1 MNGKYFWLCLSVVLV
16 ASVGTAAAGVVGVDA
31 AGAVYTGAGV
41 LDTTSR
47 TWSGTSFTLE
57 GNTVTVDYGGAA
69 NLPHR
74 GGGAPTLFEQMRYK
88 GDGSVTFD
96 VTLSNL
102 NTGNTYDL
110 VVYGVDRWAGA
121 GPRGSKY
128 EVLGSGL
135 GAKETDYL
143 ATSASF
149 IEDENYVRF
158 NGLSASTGTI
168 TFRVSEGTV
177 GNKISMLNGFE
188 IGTTGSPPPPPPPPA
203 NSILQ
208 YGFDFTS
215 GTVASNA
222 PPVNDDSGSGNHGI
236 IIQGNGG
243 TYSADIPTA
252 MVQNATG
259 VGSLDVTGTAL
270 STANSLGVGSGQGI
284 TTAADVFNAGGL
296 TMEVWVKDVSAPSGV
311 QGIPG
316 LALNM
321 GGMYVL
327 GVASNG
333 QVGFFRGDNSNDQS
347 WTTAQDTS
355 SWTHLAVVMATTDPN
370 AMSYD
375 SITAYVNGSPIHSAG
390 HAFPWFL
397 DRATSVGNHQYN
409 VGWGPMDGLVY
420 EPRISLGALD
430 PSQFTYGTGPE
441 GDIPEPATMALLGL
455 AVAGLGG
462 YVRRRRRA

>member
-1 MNGKYFWLCLSVVLV
+1 MNGKHIWLVLSVVLALSAGTV
-16 ASVGTAAAGVVGVDA
+16 VGGIVGVDSS
-31 AGAVYTGAGV
+31 GAVYTGVGV

-69 NLPHR
+69 NMPHR

-88 GDGSVTFD
+88 GDGSVTYD

-102 NTGNTYDL
+102 NTAFAYDL
-110 VVYGVDRWAGA
+110 VVYGVDRWTGA

-158 NGLSASTGTI
+158 DGLSAPTGTI

-188 IGTTGSPPPPPPPPA
+188 IESVSTGPPPPPPPA

-215 GTVASNA
+215 GTVASNGGT
-222 PPVNDDSGSGNHGI
+222 VNDDSGNGNDAGV
-236 IIQGNGG
+236 IQGNGG
-243 TYSADIPTA
+243 TYNVDIPTA
-252 MVQNATG
+252 NVQNATG
-259 VGSLDVTGTAL
+259 VGSLGTGNGNYIATAGDIVTF
-270 STANSLGVGSGQGI
+270 
-284 TTAADVFNAGGL
+284 ADIIGDGGL
-296 TMEVWVKDVSAPSGV
+296 TLEAWTKGGGGGLILSIEGV
-311 QGIPG
+311 YSLQST
-316 LALNM
+316 A
-321 GGMYVL
+321 GGGAFVD
-327 GVASNG
+327 GFDNANRRVDAS
-333 QVGFFRGDNSNDQS
+333 FDRSE
-347 WTTAQDTS
+347 WH
-355 SWTHLAVVMATTDPN
+355 HLAGVLSDPYMSGTSMYADMALYVDGVLAGTLPN
-370 AMSYD
+370 VQ
-375 SITAYVNGSPIHSAG
+375 VNAD
-390 HAFPWFL
+390 L
-397 DRATSVGNHQYN
+397 NRAAAVGNHPLTGIN
-409 VGWGPMDGLVY
+409 EPFGGLVY
-420 EPRISLGALD
+420 EPRISLGALI
-430 PSQFTYGTGPE
+430 PSQFTYGTASAP
-441 GDIPEPATMALLGL
+441 IPEPVTMTLLGL
-455 AVAGLGG
+455 AVAGVGG